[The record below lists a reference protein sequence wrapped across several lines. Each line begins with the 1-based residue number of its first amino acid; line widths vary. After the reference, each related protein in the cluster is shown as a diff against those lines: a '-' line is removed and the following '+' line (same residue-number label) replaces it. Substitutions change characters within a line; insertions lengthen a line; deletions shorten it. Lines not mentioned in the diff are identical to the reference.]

1 MTIKKMTNKKTIK
14 PKEKKV
20 AEVPAKKQTVLIV
33 EDDCF
38 LSNMY
43 KAKLELEDYVVLTA
57 TNGEMGLK
65 MVKEKKPNLV
75 LLDVIMPKMNG
86 FEVLKEVKN
95 DKNLKDIPVIMLT
108 NLGQKKDVQKSFNLG
123 ASEYLIKAH
132 FLPSEVV
139 GKVKKFLK

>member
-1 MTIKKMTNKKTIK
+1 MPKKITK
-14 PKEKKV
+14 PKEKKI
-20 AEVPAKKQTVLIV
+20 AEAPAEKQTVLIV
-33 EDDCF
+33 EDDGF

-43 KAKLELEDYVVLTA
+43 KAKLELEDYTVLTA
-57 TNGEMGLK
+57 ANGEAGLK
-65 MVKEKKPNLV
+65 LSKEKKPNLI

-86 FEVLKEVKN
+86 FEVLKEIKG

-108 NLGQKKDVQKSFNLG
+108 NLGQKEDVQKSFKLG